1 MEKMITKSYFNVPD
15 FQDIREILYRTIRR
29 YPDEPAFMFKENIK
43 APIQSISYHHFAADM
58 EALGTYLIDHGLKDE
73 RFSIIGEN
81 SYPWSLSYLSV
92 ICGAGV
98 AVPLDRLLP
107 EGEILELLQRSK
119 PAAIFYGKEFHE
131 MMQKISS
138 RVPSLRLCVNLDAPL
153 ESEVSELNGAKFM
166 GLAQILAEGKVKL
179 ESGDT
184 RYTKAEIDREAMCTL
199 LYTSGTTALAKGVM
213 LNHRNFCVQ
222 VSGLARVVHWKIGI
236 RSLSI
241 LPLHHTFENTCGLLM
256 ILFYGGTICECNGLR
271 YIQQNMVEYKIQLII
286 GVPLVFESFYKKIQ
300 DAIKKGGKSDKV
312 KKGIKITR
320 TLRKLHIDVRR
331 KIFKEILGAFGGE
344 FYQGICGA
352 APINPE
358 IISFFDDIGVQVLQ
372 GYGMTE
378 TSPVIAGCNHRIFVP
393 GSVGHPIADTE
404 VAIDN
409 NQPGEEGEILVRG
422 GIVMMGYL
430 NDDGTINR
438 DSIDEDGWLH
448 TGDIGRLGE
457 KGCLFIT
464 GRVKSMIVLPTGKK
478 VFPEEVEYLIN
489 RSGLVADSLV
499 WGEGEGQDVF
509 VSAKFVLN
517 PEEYKDEQ
525 RQPLEPHTIKERLDK
540 LVADVNAAM
549 PSFKMIKYYVYSF
562 EDMVRTTT
570 KKIKRNVEQEKIKE
584 ALQENATRIKD
595 WSGRNIDDLSK
606 KTQEDQNAGKQA

>member
-15 FQDIREILYRTIRR
+15 FQDIREMLYRTINR
-29 YPDEPAFMFKENIK
+29 YPNEPAFMFKADIK
-43 APIQSISYHHFAADM
+43 APIQSISYRKFANDM
-58 EALGTYLIDHGLKDE
+58 ESLGTYLVDQGFKDE
-73 RFSIIGEN
+73 RFTIIGEN
-81 SYPWSLSYLSV
+81 SYPWSLAYLSV
-92 ICGAGV
+92 ICGVGV

-107 EGEILELLQRSK
+107 EGEILELMLRSK
-119 PAAIFYGKEFHE
+119 PALVFYGKEFHE
-131 MMQKISS
+131 MMQRISS
-138 RVPSLRLCVNLDAPL
+138 QVPSLRLFVNLDAPL
-153 ESEVSELNGAKFM
+153 DSEVKELNGAKFM
-166 GLAQILAEGKVKL
+166 SLAQILAEGKTRL

-199 LYTSGTTALAKGVM
+199 LYTSGTTALAKGVI
-213 LNHRNFCVQ
+213 LSHRNFCVQ

-256 ILFYGGTICECNGLR
+256 ILLYGGTICECNGLR

-300 DAIKKGGKSDKV
+300 DAIKKGGKTEKV
-312 KKGIKITR
+312 AKGIRITR
-320 TLRKLHIDVRR
+320 LLRKLHIDVRR
-331 KIFKEILGAFGGE
+331 KIFKEILAAFGGE

-358 IISFFDDIGVQVLQ
+358 IISFFDDIGVRVLQ

-378 TSPVIAGCNHRIFVP
+378 TAPVIAGCNHRIFVP

-422 GIVMMGYL
+422 GIVMAGYL

-489 RSGLVADSLV
+489 RSGLVADSMV

-517 PEEYKDEQ
+517 PDDFKDEQ
-525 RQPLEPHTIKERLDK
+525 GQPLEPQNIKERLDK

-570 KKIKRNVEQEKIKE
+570 KKIKRNVEQDKIKN
-584 ALQENATRIKD
+584 ALQGNATRIKD
-595 WSGRNIDDLSK
+595 WSGRNIDELSK
-606 KTQEDQNAGKQA
+606 KSAEDADSTGKA